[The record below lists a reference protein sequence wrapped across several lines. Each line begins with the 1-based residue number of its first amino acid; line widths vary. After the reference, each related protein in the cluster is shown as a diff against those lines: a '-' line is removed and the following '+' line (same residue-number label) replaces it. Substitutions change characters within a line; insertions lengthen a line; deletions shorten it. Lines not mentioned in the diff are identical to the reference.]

1 MSNESITKEFL
12 EKENVVS
19 LYKTIL
25 SKKFSNKSLPKD
37 TKQNILDNIIK
48 QMKTTYKTLDKSKI
62 NQKNLSSVRSQFN
75 NICINETMKVFNDD
89 YFNNSDFVNSNRKS
103 ERDFALKKQVSF
115 MERPSTLN
123 NFNDNN
129 SFHSQFQ
136 NNDSIE
142 FNNKF
147 NNDKSIDERM
157 KELEDNRRETNP
169 KSTIP
174 DFLRP
179 KNSSN
184 NPEPRSP
191 PQEQNNSNNQ
201 TNDTPQLPGN
211 NFLPF
216 NSNDSYQAFGNS
228 NENSIKPLYETKAYD
243 EKLSLND
250 RLSQLEKDR
259 EQANNILA
267 SQPNH
272 TRPTIEQSNNVP
284 NNNLQSNM
292 PNNNLQS
299 NMPSNNMPSNN
310 MLSYDPI
317 PPGNNLQSNNMPSY
331 DPTPTNNNNIP
342 NNNIPSNN
350 MPSYD
355 PTPPN
360 DNNIP
365 SNSIPS
371 YDPMPPSDNNIPSNN
386 MTSYDPTPPND
397 NNIPSNSIPSY
408 DPIPPSDNNITSS
421 NNLPSNNINNE
432 NSNYANNNLLEILF
446 EQINSLRNDLK
457 ELSERVTNNERY
469 QLENTDNNEV
479 SMSRNKLTKLQLEIN
494 KVNSKYQYKFNKLKN
509 VIDIKLISYSL
520 PTPLY
525 NMNNHELKYFFN
537 DGESITENIIHIE
550 KGYYSVQSLIN
561 TLNKNNNLEF
571 IQEPNR
577 KMRIML
583 KVPDDINKD
592 SIIVNKSFK
601 LMENDFTKKIGFYID
616 KKFVSNLLSNNVL
629 DLRLPTKLYLY
640 ITNIQKD
647 HPFAILNFNGSSIG
661 NVSFKEPIDLDSLN
675 LLFVSP
681 DNEKYEFNNMPYN
694 LSFQISIIEK
704 DSVTLSN
711 SI

>member
-37 TKQNILDNIIK
+37 IKQKILDNIIQ
-48 QMKTTYKTLDKSKI
+48 QMKTTYKTLDSSKI

-75 NICINETMKVFNDD
+75 NICINETLKVFTDD

-103 ERDFALKKQVSF
+103 ERDFALKKQVRF
-115 MERPSTLN
+115 MERPSSLN

-136 NNDSIE
+136 NNDIVE
-142 FNNKF
+142 FSNKF

-157 KELEDNRRETNP
+157 KELEDNRRESNP
-169 KSTIP
+169 ISTIP

-184 NPEPRSP
+184 KPEPGPP
-191 PQEQNNSNNQ
+191 PQQQNNSNNQ

-211 NFLPF
+211 DFLPF

-228 NENSIKPLYETKAYD
+228 NEEPIKPLYETKAYD

-272 TRPTIEQSNNVP
+272 TRPTMEQANNVP
-284 NNNLQSNM
+284 NNNLQ
-292 PNNNLQS
+292 
-299 NMPSNNMPSNN
+299 
-310 MLSYDPI
+310 
-317 PPGNNLQSNNMPSY
+317 GNMPSY
-331 DPTPTNNNNIP
+331 DPTPPPPSNNLQ
-342 NNNIPSNN
+342 NN

-355 PTPPN
+355 PTPPG
-360 DNNIP
+360 NNLP
-365 SNSIPS
+365 
-371 YDPMPPSDNNIPSNN
+371 NNNLPNNNLPNNNLQNN
-386 MTSYDPTPPND
+386 MPSYDPTPPS
-397 NNIPSNSIPSY
+397 NNLQSNNNPGSNMPSY
-408 DPIPPSDNNITSS
+408 DPTPPGNNLQSNNNPGSNMPSYDPTPPGDNSASNNMSSYDPTPPSD
-421 NNLPSNNINNE
+421 NLPSNNINNE
-432 NSNYANNNLLEILF
+432 NSNHINHNLLEILF
-446 EQINSLRNDLK
+446 EQINSLRNDLR
-457 ELSERVTNNERY
+457 ELSERVNNNERF
-469 QLENTDNNEV
+469 QLENMDNNEV
-479 SMSRNKLTKLQLEIN
+479 STPRNKLTKLQLEIN
-494 KVNSKYQYKFNKLKN
+494 KVNSKYQYKFNKIKN

-520 PTPLY
+520 PNPLY
-525 NMNNHELKYFFN
+525 NMNEDTLKYFFN

-550 KGYYSVQSLIN
+550 KGNYSVQSLIN
-561 TLNKNNNLEF
+561 TLNKNSNLEF

-577 KMRIML
+577 KIRIML
-583 KVPDDINKD
+583 KVPDNVNKD

-601 LMENDFTKKIGFYID
+601 LMENDFTKKLGFDID
-616 KKFVSNLLSNNVL
+616 KKFVSNLLSNNIL

-661 NVSFKEPIDLDSLN
+661 NVSFKDPIDLDSLN
-675 LLFVSP
+675 LVFVTP
-681 DNEKYEFNNMPYN
+681 DNEKYDFNNIPYN

-704 DSVTLSN
+704 NSVMLSH